1 MISLKTI
8 KGRHTEHI
16 VTVDGKER
24 VFGMMIWALEYI
36 YEIQSRKTRLQFECN
51 ESL

>member
-1 MISLKTI
+1 MITLKTI
-8 KGRHTEHI
+8 KGRNTEHI

-24 VFGMMIWALEYI
+24 VFGMLIWALEYI
-36 YEIQSRKTRLQFECN
+36 YERLQFEYN